1 MTRRLRLQQF
11 PVNAICLANAGQECP
26 AYRDRRGFLTP
37 LDAHLP
43 NISPRIA
50 AILSV
55 TVCMLCLLSGTAA
68 YSQESGVRGE
78 SHMAILGGYGATH
91 VGMGKT
97 SEHVETAD
105 IVFRYGRV
113 LRSDIGRS
121 WFKGHHDLLIEFP
134 VHIVLRPVAS
144 PMFGMNFLA
153 SYFFTTYKKGSPYFF
168 AGGGP
173 VFIEAGSIDGV
184 GSSLNGNYQAGIGF
198 LFKTERGHNL
208 NVEYRF
214 HHISNAGTREHNVPL
229 NSSKL
234 LLGITFF

>member
-1 MTRRLRLQQF
+1 MTGRLRLQQF
-11 PVNAICLANAGQECP
+11 PVNSICLANAGQECP

-43 NISPRIA
+43 DISQRIA

-55 TVCMLCLLSGTAA
+55 TVCMLYLLSGTAA

-78 SHMAILGGYGATH
+78 SYLAILGGYGATH

-113 LRSDIGRS
+113 IRSDIGRS
-121 WFKGHHDLLIEFP
+121 WFTGHHDFLVEFP
-134 VHIVLRPVAS
+134 LHIVLRPDVS

-153 SYFFTTYKKGSPYFF
+153 SYFFTTYKKGEPYIF

-173 VFIEAGSIDGV
+173 FYTRAGIPGV
-184 GSSLNGNYQAGIGF
+184 GA
-198 LFKTERGHNL
+198 
-208 NVEYRF
+208 
-214 HHISNAGTREHNVPL
+214 
-229 NSSKL
+229 
-234 LLGITFF
+234 

>member
-1 MTRRLRLQQF
+1 MTWRLRLQQF

-43 NISPRIA
+43 DISQRIA

-55 TVCMLCLLSGTAA
+55 TVCMLYLLSGTAA

-78 SHMAILGGYGATH
+78 SYLAILGGYGATH

-113 LRSDIGRS
+113 LRSEIGDS
-121 WFKGHHDLLIEFP
+121 WYKGHHDLLIEFP

-153 SYFFTTYKKGSPYFF
+153 SYFFTAYKKGEPYIF

-173 VFIEAGSIDGV
+173 LYTGADIPGV
-184 GSSLNGNYQAGIGF
+184 GASLSGNYQTGMGF

-214 HHISNAGTREHNVPL
+214 HHISNAGTKDPNVPL

>member
-1 MTRRLRLQQF
+1 MTWRLIL
-11 PVNAICLANAGQECP
+11 AITACLL
-26 AYRDRRGFLTP
+26 Y
-37 LDAHLP
+37 
-43 NISPRIA
+43 
-50 AILSV
+50 
-55 TVCMLCLLSGTAA
+55 LLSGPPA
-68 YSQESGVRGE
+68 YSQEPGVADIPRGE
-78 SHMAILGGYGATH
+78 SYMAILGGYGATH

-113 LRSDIGRS
+113 LRSEIGSS
-121 WFKGHHDLLIEFP
+121 WYKGHHDLLIEFP

-214 HHISNAGTREHNVPL
+214 HHISNAGTKDPNVPL